1 MSDDEHVATH
11 ISEIITYTYALV
23 ICFFAELTPRLGD
36 FIGDFLLLDIFYPE
50 TKLKTIQNSKI
61 SRGTHVERMTADTF
75 TIADVAPVSQIFGA

>member
-1 MSDDEHVATH
+1 LE
-11 ISEIITYTYALV
+11 
-23 ICFFAELTPRLGD
+23 AEGCLYNVMYNTILR
-36 FIGDFLLLDIFYPE
+36 E